1 MSTFEHL
8 FNPRAIAVIGA
19 SPEANRPGAQTIRAL
34 KERGYAGGVYPVN
47 PKYEEIAGLR
57 CYGAIKDV
65 PTPCDLAVIALP
77 AELVP
82 NMVAECGRHGVRFVV
97 VFGGGFRESGPE
109 GREREVRM
117 VAAAREHGVRIIGPN
132 CLGLVNVHTKAYAA
146 FGSLARPPEIG
157 RAHV

>member
-19 SPEANRPGAQTIRAL
+19 SPEANRPGAQTIRAR
-34 KERGYAGGVYPVN
+34 KERGCAGGVYLVN

-57 CYGAIKDV
+57 CYAAIKDV

-82 NMVAECGRHGVRFVV
+82 IWVQAFERSPDYDGRISIPSP
-97 VFGGGFRESGPE
+97 SGE
-109 GREREVRM
+109 F
-117 VAAAREHGVRIIGPN
+117 AAINPG
-132 CLGLVNVHTKAYAA
+132 
-146 FGSLARPPEIG
+146 
-157 RAHV
+157 